1 MCSIP
6 ECKVHTERRLPR
18 LRQTVS
24 QTTNNIHVTL
34 KKLLD
39 TFRTRGRS
47 VTFSIQQDS
56 TTTKIRHRP
65 IQRHTSTDKT
75 GEEASTEV
83 GGVGSSPSASGSTFF
98 VGNRPVKVCK
108 KLALSVCEDM
118 RLPQRSMAYGWDEWN
133 GDNKVSGGATRPWAC
148 TFFLS
153 TQGKCVTH
161 AHTNTHTHRDTHANY
176 TLVISLHT

>member
-1 MCSIP
+1 MTSKTPRHIQN
-6 ECKVHTERRLPR
+6 KRQVSDIQHSTRLHNHR
-18 LRQTVS
+18 
-24 QTTNNIHVTL
+24 
-34 KKLLD
+34 
-39 TFRTRGRS
+39 
-47 VTFSIQQDS
+47 
-56 TTTKIRHRP
+56 IRHQP

-75 GEEASTEV
+75 GEEASKEG

-133 GDNKVSGGATRPWAC
+133 GDNKVSGGATGAWGR

-153 TQGKCVTH
+153 TQGKCVCWV
-161 AHTNTHTHRDTHANY
+161 THTHRCT
-176 TLVISLHT
+176 LHTFVITCTHLSQMKTQNN